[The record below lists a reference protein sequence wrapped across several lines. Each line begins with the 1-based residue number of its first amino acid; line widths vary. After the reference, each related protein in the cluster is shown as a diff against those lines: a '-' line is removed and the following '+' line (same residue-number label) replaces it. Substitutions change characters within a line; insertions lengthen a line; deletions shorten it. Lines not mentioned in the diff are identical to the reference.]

1 MESRVY
7 KDLIDKIDKISAFVV
22 KCEAGIKPQSN
33 EEIWLDSQEVANLLR
48 ISTRTLQRLRAEN
61 LISYAVLRGRCL
73 YKLSEIERGLNERL
87 IGYGIINNVLFKH
100 LVVTR
105 LFNPGSKLKTIDYLS
120 RYQGI
125 TFNIRKIYRFLDNL
139 CSRKDQERQG
149 AKKEAIEHQTT
160 S

>member
-1 MESRVY
+1 MEVITMESRVY

-48 ISTRTLQRLRAEN
+48 ISTRTLQRLRGEN

-87 IGYGIINNVLFKH
+87 ITCDPHTLDEFRKN
-100 LVVTR
+100 
-105 LFNPGSKLKTIDYLS
+105 YLLS
-120 RYQGI
+120 NG
-125 TFNIRKIYRFLDNL
+125 TK
-139 CSRKDQERQG
+139 
-149 AKKEAIEHQTT
+149 
-160 S
+160 

>member
-1 MESRVY
+1 MEVITMESKEY

-87 IGYGIINNVLFKH
+87 ITCDPHTLDEFRKN
-100 LVVTR
+100 
-105 LFNPGSKLKTIDYLS
+105 YLLS
-120 RYQGI
+120 DG
-125 TFNIRKIYRFLDNL
+125 TK
-139 CSRKDQERQG
+139 
-149 AKKEAIEHQTT
+149 
-160 S
+160 

>member
-1 MESRVY
+1 MEVITMESRVY

-73 YKLSEIERGLNERL
+73 YKLSEIERGLNER
-87 IGYGIINNVLFKH
+87 IITCDPHTLDEFRKN
-100 LVVTR
+100 
-105 LFNPGSKLKTIDYLS
+105 YLLS
-120 RYQGI
+120 NG
-125 TFNIRKIYRFLDNL
+125 TK
-139 CSRKDQERQG
+139 
-149 AKKEAIEHQTT
+149 
-160 S
+160 

>member
-1 MESRVY
+1 MEVITMESKEY

-87 IGYGIINNVLFKH
+87 ITCDPHTLDEFRKN
-100 LVVTR
+100 
-105 LFNPGSKLKTIDYLS
+105 YLLS
-120 RYQGI
+120 NG
-125 TFNIRKIYRFLDNL
+125 TK
-139 CSRKDQERQG
+139 
-149 AKKEAIEHQTT
+149 
-160 S
+160 

>member
-1 MESRVY
+1 MEVITMDSRAY
-7 KDLIDKIDKISAFVV
+7 KDLVEKIDKISAFVV

-87 IGYGIINNVLFKH
+87 ITCDPHTLDEFRKN
-100 LVVTR
+100 
-105 LFNPGSKLKTIDYLS
+105 YLLS
-120 RYQGI
+120 NG
-125 TFNIRKIYRFLDNL
+125 TK
-139 CSRKDQERQG
+139 
-149 AKKEAIEHQTT
+149 
-160 S
+160 